1 MQRPGRTVREIAD
14 AEDRNAAAD
23 AAIARVLGAE
33 REARRSIEQARAE
46 TDEIAEQAR
55 RSARATGERVERRM
69 RCVTDAFERDIAAR
83 LAEIDAEGAALDEA
97 SPLTAGERTLLQ
109 DAVAALARHLAGGPP

>member
-1 MQRPGRTVREIAD
+1 MKDIAD
-14 AEDRNAAAD
+14 AEGRNAAAD

-55 RSARATGERVERRM
+55 RSARQTTERAERRI
-69 RCVTDAFERDIAAR
+69 RCVTLAFERDLAAR
-83 LAEIDAEGAALDEA
+83 LAAIDAEGAALDQA
-97 SPLTAGERTLLQ
+97 APLVADERARLQ
-109 DAVAALARHLAGGPP
+109 AAVAALARQLAGVRP